1 MLRISIPALFVL
13 IWSTGFIAAKFA
25 MPHGDLQLFLLV
37 RLSITTVLLAL
48 LAQFAG
54 VRTWPKGKQLSY
66 QLLAGVLLQ
75 GVYLCFSYFAITNG
89 MAAGVMA
96 LLGSLQPLFTALFVV
111 MAGTRLS
118 ARVWMGLLIGFAGV
132 ACVLTPKLASDAADS
147 LSLLAVGAAL
157 LSVVGVTAGALL
169 QKWLAPVDLRA
180 AASIQNLGGA
190 GVALVMTLLVGS
202 SHWDGSL
209 ELWGALAWSVIVAS
223 VIGTT
228 LLVWMLRHGDA
239 TKVTALILLVPPLAS
254 IQAYFFFRETLSL
267 IQFIGIA
274 LALAGVLLARSTH
287 VAARAQR
294 SPEPPRQD

>member
-1 MLRISIPALFVL
+1 MLHVALPALFVL

-37 RLSITTVLLAL
+37 RLSITAVLLAL

-54 VRTWPKGKQLSY
+54 VRIWPKGKQLYY

-75 GVYLCFSYFAITNG
+75 GVYLCFSYFAITHG

-111 MAGTRLS
+111 VTGARLS
-118 ARVWMGLLIGFAGV
+118 GSVWLGLLIGFAGV
-132 ACVLTPKLASDAADS
+132 ACVLAPKLNGDGADS
-147 LSLLAVGAAL
+147 LSFIAVGAAL
-157 LSVVGVTAGALL
+157 FSVLGVTAGALL
-169 QKWLAPVDLRA
+169 QKWLAPVDLRV

-190 GVALVMTLLVGS
+190 GVALMMTLLVGS
-202 SHWDGSL
+202 THWDGSFA
-209 ELWGALAWSVIVAS
+209 LWAALSWSVIVAS

-254 IQAYFFFRETLSL
+254 VQAYFFFGETLS
-267 IQFIGIA
+267 IVQFVGIG
-274 LALAGVLLARSTH
+274 LALAGVLLARSTT
-287 VAARAQR
+287 VPARNAGAR
-294 SPEPPRQD
+294 M

>member
-1 MLRISIPALFVL
+1 MLRVAIPALFVL

-25 MPHGDLQLFLLV
+25 MPHGDLQVFLLV

-54 VRTWPKGKQLSY
+54 VRIWPKGKQLSY

-96 LLGSLQPLFTALFVV
+96 LLGSLQPLFTALFV
-111 MAGTRLS
+111 MMTGTRLS
-118 ARVWMGLLIGFAGV
+118 ARVWLGLLIGFAGV
-132 ACVLTPKLASDAADS
+132 ACVLAPKLTSDGADS
-147 LSLLAVGAAL
+147 LSLLAVAAAL

-190 GVALVMTLLVGS
+190 GVALIMTLLVGS
-202 SHWDGSL
+202 AHWDGSFA
-209 ELWGALAWSVIVAS
+209 LWGALSWSVIVAS

-254 IQAYFFFRETLSL
+254 IQAYFLFRETLSL
-267 IQFIGIA
+267 VQFVGIG
-274 LALAGVLLARSTH
+274 LALVGVLLARSTRT
-287 VAARAQR
+287 AARA
-294 SPEPPRQD
+294 